1 MERYSTLYRIPES
14 QYTPGCPVCIAAGAL
29 LKDNQTGDI
38 LAQLKFKNISSRV
51 IAGLVVAVDA
61 ADMGGSPLDG
71 VPEYSYLDLNVTRDE
86 EFGQKKAILLPDSN
100 TRRFTARCKKI
111 FFTDGGVWEAPAD
124 AVWAPFGIPDLLD
137 SALGQELAEQYR
149 RDTAP
154 SAKYVPTI
162 HLDLWSCTCGAINR
176 AEELACHACKL
187 KLVEQ
192 TAAMDKDALASGK
205 AAYDSAEAEKEAAL
219 KEADAKQRK
228 KNARVLGCI
237 AVTAVVCVAA
247 FLLVTRVVMPA
258 NAYKAA
264 EALLA
269 AGDFDEAIIAFES
282 LGDYK
287 DATGRV
293 LEAKYGKADM
303 LFAEEKYDD
312 AVSLFVGLKG
322 YKDSSGRVL
331 ESQYAIA
338 DSLYENGKHEE
349 AQKRF
354 LELGDYADSKER
366 VEKIA
371 EEIAIA
377 LVVNA
382 KAGDSITYGV
392 YEQDAKST
400 NGEEPIEWIVL
411 EKKGDLLLLISRYAL
426 DCQPYHT
433 KDIAVSWE
441 SCSIRNWLN
450 NIFFTKA
457 FNENEQQ
464 TIAATNTKDE
474 NTGKSVADNV
484 FLLSLAEAKKYFSS
498 DSLRKVKPTAYA
510 EKSGA
515 YVYAAGDESGMWWLR
530 GPCVYSSP
538 FYSNKCY
545 APVVG
550 APGGILSDGHF
561 VTGQDVSVRPAMWI
575 DISKIAE

>member
-1 MERYSTLYRIPES
+1 MSFDEKV
-14 QYTPGCPVCIAAGAL
+14 VCI
-29 LKDNQTGDI
+29 
-38 LAQLKFKNISSRV
+38 
-51 IAGLVVAVDA
+51 VDFR
-61 ADMGGSPLDG
+61 DLDK
-71 VPEYSYLDLNVTRDE
+71 ED
-86 EFGQKKAILLPDSN
+86 
-100 TRRFTARCKKI
+100 C
-111 FFTDGGVWEAPAD
+111 
-124 AVWAPFGIPDLLD
+124 
-137 SALGQELAEQYR
+137 YR
-149 RDTAP
+149 W
-154 SAKYVPTI
+154 I
-162 HLDLWSCTCGAINR
+162 
-176 AEELACHACKL
+176 
-187 KLVEQ
+187 
-192 TAAMDKDALASGK
+192 
-205 AAYDSAEAEKEAAL
+205 
-219 KEADAKQRK
+219 
-228 KNARVLGCI
+228 
-237 AVTAVVCVAA
+237 
-247 FLLVTRVVMPA
+247 
-258 NAYKAA
+258 
-264 EALLA
+264 
-269 AGDFDEAIIAFES
+269 
-282 LGDYK
+282 
-287 DATGRV
+287 
-293 LEAKYGKADM
+293 
-303 LFAEEKYDD
+303 
-312 AVSLFVGLKG
+312 
-322 YKDSSGRVL
+322 
-331 ESQYAIA
+331 
-338 DSLYENGKHEE
+338 
-349 AQKRF
+349 
-354 LELGDYADSKER
+354 
-366 VEKIA
+366 EKIA

-426 DCQPYHT
+426 DCQPDHT